1 MIRYLGST
9 KNLAGCVGGLIGLAL
24 YLTGVVGG
32 LWPLV
37 VAGLY
42 AVFALLAPPE
52 RVRLVSV
59 DTIAEAGQLRADLDS
74 LVGKVTARAQRM
86 PESSVDGVRRIAEVL
101 EDLLSR
107 PERWAANPDV
117 QHAVTRLARTDLPL
131 SVETYLNLP
140 WWFAAKRRAAWRA
153 ERVRGTP
160 HPTGAAGDRSAPN
173 RGAVLRRGRPS
184 AGRPHAISARARRI
198 GLRVPI
204 IGKREQVCRS
214 FCMG

>member
-1 MIRYLGST
+1 MIGYLGST

-52 RVRLVSV
+52 RVRLVPA
-59 DTIAEAGQLRADLDS
+59 DAAAEAGQLRADLES
-74 LVGKVTARAQRM
+74 LVGKVTERAQRM

-101 EDLLSR
+101 DDLLSR

-140 WWFAAKRRAAWRA
+140 WWFAAKRRAAGEASAADELLTQLALLETEVHRIA
-153 ERVRGTP
+153 ERFY
-160 HPTGAAGDRSAPN
+160 AGDVHRQADHTRYLRE
-173 RGAVLRRGRPS
+173 RGESG
-184 AGRPHAISARARRI
+184 
-198 GLRVPI
+198 
-204 IGKREQVCRS
+204 
-214 FCMG
+214 